1 MKNIST
7 LFFCFLFIQLQS
19 QPDLS
24 AFKDFEQ
31 GKCFASYP
39 LDSNNFDTFYIEIVP
54 PVFEMYQRPV
64 TKADLYGWDSTNY
77 QSTPTY
83 NKYVKR
89 KLRKGCMGS
98 DIPIKQYSAF
108 CVLEIP
114 PIYSPISIKDS
125 LIVFNRIVQHAEM
138 RVINKEKALLS
149 KNKIYPVKGGEWTE
163 WKEFLCTTCGSTRA
177 SFMKDIQRA
186 LVKNGYDIEIDGIL
200 GEEERAA
207 LLDFQKKNNLPQGRL
222 DIETRRKL
230 GIE

>member
-1 MKNIST
+1 MKNIFALIFICSA
-7 LFFCFLFIQLQS
+7 IQLQA

-24 AFKDFEQ
+24 AFKDFEVNR
-31 GKCFASYP
+31 CFASYS
-39 LDSNNFDTFYIEIVP
+39 LDSNNLDTFYIELVP

-64 TKADLYGWDSTNY
+64 AKADLYGWDSTNY
-77 QSTPTY
+77 QLTPTY

-89 KLRKGCMGS
+89 KLRKGCMGA
-98 DIPIKQYSAF
+98 DIPIKQYNAF

-114 PIYSPISIKDS
+114 PIYSPITIKDS

-163 WKEFLCTTCGSTRA
+163 WKEFLCTTCGPTRA

-186 LVKNGYDIEIDGIL
+186 LVKNGYDIETDGIL